1 MFEDFDV
8 RRQQEIV
15 EQDEVLLSIMD
26 PCFDQKQW
34 FTNKHSD
41 GTHSQQ
47 RIHWWASDLMLNFS
61 KSAQMKKQTHL
72 FLEWPE
78 SEYIYHKLFI
88 FWVDCYFKTH
98 LCHIL

>member
-26 PCFDQKQW
+26 PYFGQKQR

-47 RIHWWASDLMLNFS
+47 RIHWWARDLMLNFS

-72 FLEWPE
+72 HHSMAWEWIHLPQIVHFLGG
-78 SEYIYHKLFI
+78 L
-88 FWVDCYFKTH
+88 
-98 LCHIL
+98 LL